1 MTDITKLM
9 HVLQPHLRWHRA
21 RLFCFA
27 AFVLALIRVRS
38 VCLSQLASVLNPRRS
53 DATNYRRLQRF
64 LALFKLDKK
73 ELTRLLLALRDD
85 DSPLTLVMDRT
96 QWEIGSKSVNLLIV
110 GYLLDGFVVPLRWI
124 GLDKAG
130 ASNEKE
136 RIDLLDELL
145 KDLGPIPIDALVADR
160 EFIGET
166 FFRWMIDRKLRFVIR
181 IRKNARMRHRGKG
194 TIVRAGDEF
203 AALALGGRRRLREKR
218 VIYGHAVY
226 VVAARE
232 SDQPWILVTN
242 ERPKQ
247 ALALYAK
254 RWAIETTFAAFK
266 RRGFDLE
273 STHVSA
279 PARLEKMIAVLS
291 VALVWSIRVGQ
302 WRSRSE
308 PIALKRHGRRA
319 VSVFRHGLDYLR
331 RHLIHYNA
339 QALIPAFQVLSC
351 T

>member
-9 HVLQPHLRWHRA
+9 TLLQPHLGWHRA

-27 AFVLALIRVRS
+27 ALVLALIRVRS
-38 VCLSQLASVLNPRRS
+38 VCLVQLAQVLNPRRS

-64 LALFKLDKK
+64 LALFDFEEK
-73 ELTRLLLALRDD
+73 ERTRLLLALRPGDT
-85 DSPLTLVMDRT
+85 PLTLVLDRT
-96 QWEIGSKSVNLLIV
+96 EWKIGSKRVNLLVV
-110 GYLLDGFVVPLRWI
+110 GYLLEGFVVPLRWVD
-124 GLDKAG
+124 LDKAG
-130 ASNEKE
+130 ASNETE
-136 RIDLLDELL
+136 RIDLLDGLL
-145 KDLGPIPIDALVADR
+145 KDLGPTAIDALVADR
-160 EFIGET
+160 EFIGEQ
-166 FFRWMIDRKLRFVIR
+166 FFRWMIQKKLRFVIR

-194 TIVRAGDEF
+194 TISRAGDEF

-232 SDQPWILVTN
+232 AEEPWILVTN

-266 RRGFDLE
+266 SRGFDLE
-273 STHVSA
+273 STHIKEA
-279 PARLEKMIAVLS
+279 ARLEKLVAVLS
-291 VALVWSIRVGQ
+291 VALVWAIKVSQ
-302 WRSRSE
+302 WRSRAK

-331 RHLIHYNA
+331 RHLIYHNR